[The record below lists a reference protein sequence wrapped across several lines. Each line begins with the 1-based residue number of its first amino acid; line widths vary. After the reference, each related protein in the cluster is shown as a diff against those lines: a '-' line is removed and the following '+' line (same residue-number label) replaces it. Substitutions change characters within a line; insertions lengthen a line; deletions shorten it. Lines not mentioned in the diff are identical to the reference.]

1 MAGAHM
7 KMFVG
12 GSFTTDFLT
21 WMVRETGALRLE
33 EAHHALSALPA
44 QMAGLKNRGMLL
56 EGQPADVVVYDMEK
70 LGTIPEHFYDTVYD
84 LPGGDWRRVKR
95 ARGYNYII
103 VNGRP
108 TFVDGEQTGA
118 TPGRLLRHGRG

>member
-1 MAGAHM
+1 M

-95 ARGYNYII
+95 ARIQLHHRERTSHLCRWRADGCDAGSP
-103 VNGRP
+103 VAPRP
-108 TFVDGEQTGA
+108 
-118 TPGRLLRHGRG
+118 RLN